1 MFEHLVDFV
10 AEDKATPADLVDAMF
25 ETAKILESDDASI
38 IGAAE
43 RQAAQ
48 HAFASLTT
56 HQTQEQQ
63 RQALGTLRV
72 PASVKHL
79 VGMLTTYD
87 WQFVQQAQEIRS
99 YCVAQLLEETKNP
112 DSRVRLTAIRLLGNV
127 TEVAL
132 FTERRE
138 VTHRMLTE
146 EEAEKAINDRMQKY
160 MGLLKEVNDDQE
172 HASSGVLQ
180 GGSGDKPSPPLR
192 EHPDEPPGEHP
203 AA

>member
-1 MFEHLVDFV
+1 MLNHLVDFV
-10 AEDKATPADLVDAMF
+10 AEDDAHPADLVDAMF
-25 ETAKILESDDASI
+25 ETAKLLDGDDASI

-48 HAFASLTT
+48 HAFASLAT

-63 RQALGTLRV
+63 RQALSTLRV

-112 DSRVRLTAIRLLGNV
+112 DSRIRLNAIKLLGNV

-146 EEAEKAINDRMQKY
+146 EEAEKAISERMQKY
-160 MGLLKEVNDDQE
+160 MGLLKEVDDDKE
-172 HASSGVLQ
+172 HASGGVLQ
-180 GGSGDKPSPPLR
+180 GGPGDQPAPPLR
-192 EHPDEPPGEHP
+192 EHPDESPREHP
-203 AA
+203 SA